1 MIVGHLAR
9 MIKLNPLCGIIALTL
24 CLAGC
29 SASGARFQDTPF
41 ATQPIA
47 DDKSRIIFYRESDAD
62 FRSVTLGID
71 DSIDAVRKRFGAVN
85 VEVGQVP
92 GAEDLVPG
100 AILYPQDPTRRLYLY
115 FHDEQMHSLRGM
127 SIGKFVMSMTVVGG
141 ETYYIRASYR
151 AERMLYPLMGP
162 IGVALVFADIKGEFQ
177 LEPVTAAVAL
187 QALKELKLSE

>member
-71 DSIDAVRKRFGAVN
+71 DSIMGTLAHKGFIV
-85 VEVGQVP
+85 VETSP
-92 GAEDLVPG
+92 GDHRISAWV
-100 AILYPQDPTRRLYLY
+100 
-115 FHDEQMHSLRGM
+115 RGM
-127 SIGKFVMSMTVVGG
+127 SRGKFVMSMTGVGG
-141 ETYYIRASYR
+141 ETYYIRASCR

>member
-62 FRSVTLGID
+62 FRS
-71 DSIDAVRKRFGAVN
+71 A
-85 VEVGQVP
+85 
-92 GAEDLVPG
+92 
-100 AILYPQDPTRRLYLY
+100 LYPKQSEEKRLL
-115 FHDEQMHSLRGM
+115 D
-127 SIGKFVMSMTVVGG
+127 
-141 ETYYIRASYR
+141 A
-151 AERMLYPLMGP
+151 ML
-162 IGVALVFADIKGEFQ
+162 
-177 LEPVTAAVAL
+177 LEMP
-187 QALKELKLSE
+187 K

>member
-47 DDKSRIIFYRESDAD
+47 DDKSRIIFYRDSDAD

-71 DSIDAVRKRFGAVN
+71 DSIISALADKGLIV
-85 VEVGQVP
+85 VETSP
-92 GAEDLVPG
+92 GAHRMS
-100 AILYPQDPTRRLYLY
+100 AW
-115 FHDEQMHSLRGM
+115 SRGT
-127 SIGKFVMSMTVVGG
+127 SIGNVVTSTSVDVG
-141 ETYYIRASYR
+141 
-151 AERMLYPLMGP
+151 
-162 IGVALVFADIKGEFQ
+162 
-177 LEPVTAAVAL
+177 
-187 QALKELKLSE
+187 